1 MKTTI
6 GEHLAKAV
14 VADYAKGKRYNE
26 AQLAKR
32 LDELVMQY
40 RAVEDAPK
48 AKSIWGVTALD
59 IYNAYPR
66 RIAKTAALKAI
77 GKAMMGWPH
86 DMLLERTEAF
96 KTATDKWPEEERKF
110 IQYPSTWFNN
120 EGFDEDPKEWVRK
133 SDEQLKQERREAKVT
148 APTDYTKF

>member
-1 MKTTI
+1 MSMTI
-6 GEHLAKAV
+6 GQHLAKAV

-40 RAVEDAPK
+40 RAVEEAPK
-48 AKSIWGVTALD
+48 VKSIWGVTALD

-66 RIAKTAALKAI
+66 RVAKTAALKAI

-86 DMLLERTEAF
+86 DMLLERTKAF
-96 KTATDKWPEEERKF
+96 KEATDKWPEGDRKF
-110 IQYPSTWFNN
+110 IPHPSTWFNN

-133 SDEQLKQERREAKVT
+133 SDEQLKQERREVKASE
-148 APTDYTKF
+148 PTNYEIF